1 MPQDH
6 FQVAV
11 VLERRKLKG
20 TWGGDQWLPR
30 AVLPAEPATAPGT
43 MLANDDE
50 REICYGGGCEVTL
63 YSAET
68 AHYYDNLAS
77 GQPSLWVA
85 LEATATGD
93 CRISSITADPY
104 EGEALAGAMDL
115 IVEPVPMPPEI
126 VARIAAFVAA
136 FHVDRAFIKR
146 QRDDVHAN
154 TASPPRPRAAQG
166 GERR

>member
-20 TWGGDQWLPR
+20 IWGGDQWLPR
-30 AVLPAEPATAPGT
+30 AALPAVPATASETP
-43 MLANDDE
+43 LANDGE
-50 REICYGGGCEVTL
+50 LEICYGGCCDVAL

-68 AHYYDNLAS
+68 AHYRDNLAS
-77 GQPSLWVA
+77 GRPSLWVA
-85 LEATATGD
+85 LEATPAGN

-146 QRDDVHAN
+146 QRDDLHAN
-154 TASPPRPRAAQG
+154 AASPPHPLASQG

>member
-20 TWGGDQWLPR
+20 AWGGDQWLPR
-30 AVLPAEPATAPGT
+30 AALPAEPATPSDT
-43 MLANDDE
+43 PLANDDE
-50 REICYGGGCEVTL
+50 LEICHGGCCEVAL
-63 YSAET
+63 HSAET
-68 AHYYDNLAS
+68 AHYRDNLAS
-77 GQPSLWVA
+77 GKPSLWVA
-85 LEATATGD
+85 LEATPAGN

-104 EGEALAGAMDL
+104 EGEALAGALDL

-154 TASPPRPRAAQG
+154 AASPPRPRAAQG